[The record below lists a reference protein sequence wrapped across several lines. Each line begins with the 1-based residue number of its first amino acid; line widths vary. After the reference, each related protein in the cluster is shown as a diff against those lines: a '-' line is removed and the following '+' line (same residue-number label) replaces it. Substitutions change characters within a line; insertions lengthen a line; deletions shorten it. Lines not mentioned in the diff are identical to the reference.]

1 MAKLEYYVWIS
12 PHEKAITSVECN
24 PCPFCGMEMDWHN
37 HDVVCQIC
45 HIGTIGFAYEGM
57 AVESWNRATNE
68 LNTRTKK
75 TWYLNG
81 GSVDTIEF
89 EYVKPNKKQIFAP
102 YEWKPVLAYA
112 LSLSALIVILL
123 TFVFTCTTF
132 LGLDTKFQNDLL
144 VAGLTLFNVWFFVRL
159 QEYSVVKS

>member
-1 MAKLEYYVWIS
+1 MAKLEYYDWIS
-12 PHEKAITSVECN
+12 PHEKALKTIECN
-24 PCPFCGMEMDWHN
+24 PCWNCGMAMHWRE
-37 HDVVCQIC
+37 HDVKCPIC
-45 HIGTIGFAYEGM
+45 HIGTIGFSNGGM
-57 AVESWNRATNE
+57 AVEAWNRATNE
-68 LNTRTKK
+68 LNMRTKK
-75 TWYLNG
+75 TWYNG
-81 GSVDTIEF
+81 ENVVSIEF
-89 EYVKPNKKQIFAP
+89 EYLKPAKKQIFAP